1 MSSVAIPVRP
11 RPAGLTARALQN
23 PLSLAGVILIGLL
36 VAAAALAPYL
46 APADPYQTD
55 VGRRLQP
62 PGPGHLLGT
71 DQLGRDILTRIL
83 YGTRISLRIAVLT
96 AVIATGI
103 GAPLGIVSG
112 YFRGRTDDLLMRLT
126 DMFMAFPRLILA
138 MAIAAALKPTLEN
151 VVIAIALASW
161 PAYARLSRSVTL
173 GIREEVYIEA
183 ARAVGASSLRILARH
198 VFPGVVGPLVIQVSL
213 DMGGI
218 ILTAAGLSFIGFG
231 AQPPSPEWGLMI
243 AEGRSYITDAWWL
256 STFPGLAISL
266 VVLGFNLLGDGI
278 RDVLDPRLRRPR

>member
-1 MSSVAIPVRP
+1 MSSVAVPVRP
-11 RPAGLTARALQN
+11 RPAGLTARTLRN
-23 PLSLAGVILIGLL
+23 PLSLAGVVLIGLL
-36 VAAAALAPYL
+36 VAGAALAPYL

-55 VGRRLQP
+55 IARRLQP
-62 PGPGHLLGT
+62 PSAAHPLGT

-112 YFRGRTDDLLMRLT
+112 FFRGRTDDLLMRLT

-161 PAYARLSRSVTL
+161 PAYARLARSVTL

-183 ARAVGASSLRILARH
+183 ARAIGASPLRILSRH